1 MNRGRQIFVTSLL
14 LSLAVHLLVAG
25 NTPDWWSAPAQEIP
39 FPIEAH
45 LALPKPP
52 ALAEGASAPSSASN
66 LPKPVRLAPAP
77 VSQPFPQPI
86 SQPPI
91 SQPEAPPQV
100 DASVSVPAPEPG
112 PAVAPEPAPQTESAP
127 RVAEAP
133 VAPPDPQAEAKPRRE
148 QRPLPKRLVL
158 VYSVQAGDG
167 GFNLGQATY
176 TWQVQG
182 ERYSLSSMAEATGMA
197 SLFMS
202 GRIEQS
208 SEGRIGPAGLLPE
221 QFSMTR
227 NQKRQDVARFDWPGK
242 RLFLAK
248 GEELLRD
255 NTQDMLSFPFHL
267 AMTVAEGDGGWIVP
281 VTNGRKL
288 KGYRFTILGR
298 ESVEVGRERLEA
310 LHVQGTR
317 ALDGSLDVW
326 LAPSRHWLPVR
337 IRTEDL
343 KGKVMELTLAR
354 LEG

>member
-1 MNRGRQIFVTSLL
+1 MKRGRQIFVTALL

-25 NTPDWWSAPAQEIP
+25 NAPEWWSAPAREIP

-45 LALPKPP
+45 LALPKP
-52 ALAEGASAPSSASN
+52 A
-66 LPKPVRLAPAP
+66 V
-77 VSQPFPQPI
+77 
-86 SQPPI
+86 
-91 SQPEAPPQV
+91 QPEAAPAMSKPPRSGPEPVPRHLPEDIGQPQPLAQPAPPPQGET
-100 DASVSVPAPEPG
+100 SPSVPTPEPG
-112 PAVAPEPAPQTESAP
+112 PAVMPEPASQTQPAP
-127 RVAEAP
+127 MVAETTA
-133 VAPPDPQAEAKPRRE
+133 APPAPQAEAKPHRE
-148 QRPLPKRLVL
+148 TRALPERLVL
-158 VYSVQAGDG
+158 VYNVQAGDG

-176 TWQVQG
+176 TWQIRG
-182 ERYSLSSMAEATGMA
+182 ERYNLSSVAEATGLA

-221 QFSMTR
+221 QFTMAR
-227 NQKRQDVARFDWPGK
+227 NQKRQDTARFDWPGK
-242 RLFLAK
+242 RLILPK

-255 NTQDMLSFPFHL
+255 NTQDLLSFPFHL

-288 KGYRFTILGR
+288 KGYRFAILGR
-298 ESVEVGRERLEA
+298 ESVEVGRERLET

-317 ALDGSLDVW
+317 AFEGNLDVW
-326 LAPSRHWLPVR
+326 LAPNRHWLPVR
-337 IRTEDL
+337 IRTEDQ

>member
-1 MNRGRQIFVTSLL
+1 MKRGRQIFVTALL
-14 LSLAVHLLVAG
+14 LSLAIHLLVAG
-25 NTPDWWSAPAQEIP
+25 NAPDWWSAPAREIP

-45 LALPKPP
+45 LAPPK
-52 ALAEGASAPSSASN
+52 ASVEPEA
-66 LPKPVRLAPAP
+66 APAP
-77 VSQPFPQPI
+77 SAAPGMPEPARPAPEPIPEPLSQPVSQ
-86 SQPPI
+86 S
-91 SQPEAPPQV
+91 EAPPQV
-100 DASVSVPAPEPG
+100 GTSVSVPAPEPG
-112 PAVAPEPAPQTESAP
+112 PAVMPEPASQNQPAP
-127 RVAEAP
+127 MVAEATA
-133 VAPPDPQAEAKPRRE
+133 APPVPQAEAKPRRE
-148 QRPLPKRLVL
+148 TRSLPERLVL
-158 VYSVQAGDG
+158 VYNVQAGDG

-176 TWQVQG
+176 TWQVRG
-182 ERYSLSSMAEATGMA
+182 ERYHLSSVAEATGLA

-208 SEGRIGPAGLLPE
+208 SEGRVGPAGLLPE
-221 QFSMTR
+221 QFTMAR
-227 NQKRQDVARFDWPGK
+227 NQKRQDVARFDWPAK

-255 NTQDMLSFPFHL
+255 DTQDLLSFPFHL
-267 AMTVAEGDGGWIVP
+267 AMTVSEGDGGWIVP

-317 ALDGSLDVW
+317 AFEGNLDVW

-337 IRTEDL
+337 IRTEDQ
-343 KGKVMELTLAR
+343 KGKIMELTLAR